1 MDRPLRATLVIL
13 ALALSFGCRL
23 VQLDRAGR
31 SPLLPLTAAPDAV
44 SLEVFSAPA
53 SLDETQTTE
62 LWNEVDEQ
70 ALPAD
75 LRERLAQNGLRAGIV
90 GPTVPAGL
98 ANLLKLTDE
107 RISTEERAKMP
118 VQAEEGV
125 RLLVIQPRPGERR
138 DLVTA
143 QTVDE
148 LALLER
154 HNREVEGRTY
164 YKAEPRLNLRIA
176 SVSAGRL
183 QLELTPELHHGDFK
197 NRVTGSEGMMTW
209 KQERQKR
216 TFDELKLNATLAQ
229 GQMLVVSCRSDRPGS
244 VGHHF
249 FAQSDEGKTVQKF
262 YVLRMAQAHPDRSFV
277 PEETQAP
284 PLTSDE
290 QP

>member
-1 MDRPLRATLVIL
+1 MDCPLRATLVIL

-23 VQLDRAGR
+23 VQLDRGGR
-31 SPLLPLTAAPDAV
+31 SPLLPMGAAPDAV

-53 SLDETQTTE
+53 SLDEAQSSE
-62 LWNEVDEQ
+62 LWSEVDEQ

-75 LRERLAQNGLRAGIV
+75 LRERLSQNGLRAGIV
-90 GPTVPAGL
+90 GPMVPAGL

-107 RISTEERAKMP
+107 RISTEERATVP
-118 VQAEEGV
+118 VQVEEGV
-125 RLLVIQPRPGERR
+125 RLLVMQPRQGERR

-143 QTVDE
+143 PTVDE

-216 TFDELKLNATLAQ
+216 TFDDLKLNATLAQ
-229 GQMLVVSCRSDRPGS
+229 GQMLVVSCRCDRPGS

-249 FAQSDEGKTVQKF
+249 FAQCGEGKAVQKF
-262 YVLRMAQAHPDRSFV
+262 YVLRMAQAHPDRSFAH
-277 PEETQAP
+277 EDSESP